1 MVERRGAFRGG
12 VDRSEGVQVLVRD
25 RSDGANMAATNKGL
39 REQVRSARNLAR
51 KKDLATR
58 VGLQS
63 CVLSP
68 PPPTHTFL
76 ILLTPYL
83 AFSSLFF
90 FFFVELEHARCDEAY
105 AAEPGG
111 NLPPGHD

>member
-12 VDRSEGVQVLVRD
+12 VDRSEGVQVLGRD

-58 VGLQS
+58 VGGWGATP
-63 CVLSP
+63 VLRPLPPSP
-68 PPPTHTFL
+68 YTHFF

-83 AFSSLFF
+83 AFSSFF
-90 FFFVELEHARCDEAY
+90 FFRRT
-105 AAEPGG
+105 
-111 NLPPGHD
+111 